1 MKFRNRVFASGAA
14 IAVLLSTN
22 ACFPPAHRRLEV
34 RPEEGEG
41 TLHAVQNERLREVM
55 QGFNNLMFEQMYT
68 ELELDV
74 ERVRRSRKIAES
86 AAELAKTTEYLP
98 RYADELGLSPSEK
111 ALFLE
116 RADELRAKAV
126 RLQEAAEGKDAN
138 AMRHW
143 LMRLEITCN
152 NCHRLFRGPR
162 SQSGHP

>member
-68 ELELDV
+68 ELELD
-74 ERVRRSRKIAES
+74 EQRLRHSQRIAKS
-86 AAELAKTTEYLP
+86 AGELAKAAEALP
-98 RYADELGLSPSEK
+98 RIVEGLGLTANEK
-111 ALFLE
+111 TLFLE
-116 RADELRAKAV
+116 RADELRAKAL
-126 RLQEAAEGKDAN
+126 RLQEAAESKDAN

-143 LMRLEITCN
+143 LLRMEITCN

-162 SQSGHP
+162 SSSARP